1 MILLAEFDLKY
12 MVSKTIKGSIVL
24 DFCVKNLVEGKDSK
38 EDFRDEDILDVKLG
52 AWKMYFD
59 GAMNR
64 YENGIGVLLINP
76 KGSHIPLAVK
86 L

>member
-1 MILLAEFDLKY
+1 

-38 EDFRDEDILDVKLG
+38 ENFPDEDILDVKLG
-52 AWKMYFD
+52 AWTMCFD

-64 YENGIGVLLINP
+64 YENRIGVLLINP